1 MVLTSSL
8 QMHCPWNSCFHPK
21 RRNQIHNV
29 EDGPIHQTSQESIAT
44 RVSVDAPEP
53 FAAKSKWSRDIVRRL
68 SLRKDSV
75 SSQLHGS
82 EHGVKASST
91 KGSLYKTRE
100 RTYIRTLFHV
110 QDNKISLKL
119 FGSKRGVREEQ
130 ERQEQMGFYVI
141 HPCSIFR

>member
-1 MVLTSSL
+1 MP
-8 QMHCPWNSCFHPK
+8 CPWNSCFHPR

-29 EDGPIHQTSQESIAT
+29 EDGSIHQTSQDSVVT

-53 FAAKSKWSRDIVRRL
+53 FAKGQWTKDKVRRF

-82 EHGVKASST
+82 EPGVKASST

-100 RTYIRTLFHV
+100 RTYLRTLFHV